1 MAKINGGA
9 KVMTA
14 GTIVTWGVLTV
25 TMIVKVSKNN
35 KKSYKSG
42 EMYIKL

>member
-9 KVMTA
+9 KVVTA
-14 GTIVTWGVLTV
+14 GTIVTGGVLTV